1 MIPKEFIKL
10 SKIGNSFLKL
20 TSSGELILEQEIICK
35 SRWLVEAHRVL
46 KYWLNKANLKNF
58 VEAPRGLLG
67 HFFERE
73 NPHYRIFS
81 LIEPMKRFRLRNL
94 TYKDIQKL
102 YYLDMA
108 VFNRNLVY
116 SYLEKEHRK
125 FKNRDRILEVLR
137 LWKDKDASTLTNI

>member
-1 MIPKEFIKL
+1 
-10 SKIGNSFLKL
+10 
-20 TSSGELILEQEIICK
+20 
-35 SRWLVEAHRVL
+35 
-46 KYWLNKANLKNF
+46 
-58 VEAPRGLLG
+58 
-67 HFFERE
+67 
-73 NPHYRIFS
+73 
-81 LIEPMKRFRLRNL
+81 MKRFRLRNL

-137 LWKDKDASTLTNI
+137 LWKDKDTSTLTNI